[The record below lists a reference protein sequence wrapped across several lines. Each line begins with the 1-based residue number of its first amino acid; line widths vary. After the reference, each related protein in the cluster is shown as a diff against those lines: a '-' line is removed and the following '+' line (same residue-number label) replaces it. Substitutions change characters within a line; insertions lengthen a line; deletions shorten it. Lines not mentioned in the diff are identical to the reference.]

1 MTDAWFDLFRYKRK
15 SYLKPI
21 DQTSRIRRMISSYN
35 LDNRCNI
42 IFLLYFQFS
51 IITVRTIL
59 QIYREIY
66 QDLSLISLS
75 TCVPLYGIALFSI
88 STLFRCLRELTKR
101 GYKRQSALAHGHFWH
116 SCTLG
121 VFFSS
126 RHRTACYLV
135 KVEQYA
141 IFQAKV
147 AGLCNRV
154 CGRSRGRERWMRSFR
169 TVWKIISLPSNE
181 NKPDTPRP
189 PFLPRA
195 RKRTIGLVN
204 HCRSIS
210 SRSSGAKV

>member
-1 MTDAWFDLFRYKRK
+1 MCAVVWNCLV
-15 SYLKPI
+15 
-21 DQTSRIRRMISSYN
+21 
-35 LDNRCNI
+35 LDFYI
-42 IFLLYFQFS
+42 YFG
-51 IITVRTIL
+51 VC
-59 QIYREIY
+59 ENWPN
-66 QDLSLISLS
+66 
-75 TCVPLYGIALFSI
+75 VG
-88 STLFRCLRELTKR
+88 

-141 IFQAKV
+141 IFQVKV

-210 SRSSGAKV
+210 SRSSGAEVKEKKWLFLTNFRGTRPSLKFVPSKRICLTRGRNERFPPFDGIDVEKKRNWDLSRTNLFLL

>member
-1 MTDAWFDLFRYKRK
+1 MEL
-15 SYLKPI
+15 PC
-21 DQTSRIRRMISSYN
+21 SR
-35 LDNRCNI
+35 
-42 IFLLYFQFS
+42 FLHYFG
-51 IITVRTIL
+51 VC
-59 QIYREIY
+59 ENWPN
-66 QDLSLISLS
+66 
-75 TCVPLYGIALFSI
+75 VG
-88 STLFRCLRELTKR
+88 

-121 VFFSS
+121 GFFSS

-141 IFQAKV
+141 IFQVKV

-169 TVWKIISLPSNE
+169 TVWKIISLPSPLPSNE

-210 SRSSGAKV
+210 SRSSGAEVKEKKWLFLTNFRGTRPSLKFVPSKRICLTRGRNERFPPFDGIDVEKKRNWDLSRTNLFLL